1 VLFLDADDVIVPRAL
16 ELLLRGFVES
26 GGKYAY
32 SDWLTLEDEV
42 RIDGAM
48 EVRTVEE
55 YSQHDMLK
63 GLRHAVTALVP
74 TDWVRQVGGFDANL
88 KCFED
93 WDVFCKLAIVGAC
106 GQRVPHPL
114 LIYRRDT
121 GLRTRQA
128 LRPRA
133 GDEQGVPAY
142 TPLGEQTA
150 AALYDRYAGYL
161 SREET
166 IMACGSC
173 GGQSATVSDAQ
184 QALDQMMGFATGGT
198 LTMAPVPEG
207 GTVRMEFVGGSWGEQ
222 TYIGKGSGRVYRA
235 GRDPVSRFH
244 DVDARDVDY
253 LIGMELFRVVPPE
266 LLAQAALA
274 EDVPMAVL
282 QQAAPTPRGRKR

>member
-1 VLFLDADDVIVPRAL
+1 
-16 ELLLRGFVES
+16 
-26 GGKYAY
+26 
-32 SDWLTLEDEV
+32 
-42 RIDGAM
+42 
-48 EVRTVEE
+48 
-55 YSQHDMLK
+55 
-63 GLRHAVTALVP
+63 
-74 TDWVRQVGGFDANL
+74 
-88 KCFED
+88 
-93 WDVFCKLAIVGAC
+93 
-106 GQRVPHPL
+106 
-114 LIYRRDT
+114 
-121 GLRTRQA
+121 
-128 LRPRA
+128 
-133 GDEQGVPAY
+133 
-142 TPLGEQTA
+142 
-150 AALYDRYAGYL
+150 
-161 SREET
+161 
-166 IMACGSC
+166 MACGSC

-282 QQAAPTPRGRKR
+282 QQAAPMPRGRKR